1 MNCKNILFFTENRII
16 YQLFDPTQF
25 FNAPIYQYFTI
36 FAGQM
41 KEEKEKKRPLL
52 KRLRNRYRLVV
63 MNDDTFEETFS
74 MRLTPLGVFTLIG
87 SITIILTIVVIS
99 LVAFTPLREYI
110 PGYADIHMRRNLIN
124 ITLRSDSLERALIER
139 NAFLENIQDVLS
151 GNIKSD
157 STQNRPG
164 SKDTLKGNL
173 PMKASS
179 KEEEL
184 KKDIESQDK
193 YSLAFEPETGKNGLN
208 NFFFFTPIKGSITD
222 QFNTKKRHYGID
234 IVGPEN
240 EAIKVTLDGTVMLAT
255 WSSETGYTITVQH
268 SNNLISV
275 YKHNSV
281 LLKKAG
287 DHVKAGEP
295 IAIIG
300 NSGEQTSGPHLHFEL
315 WYNGNPIDP
324 QNYMVF

>member
-1 MNCKNILFFTENRII
+1 ME
-16 YQLFDPTQF
+16 
-25 FNAPIYQYFTI
+25 
-36 FAGQM
+36 
-41 KEEKEKKRPLL
+41 EEKEKKKALL
-52 KRLRNRYRLVV
+52 KRLRHRYRLVV
-63 MNDDTFEETFS
+63 MNDDTFEEAFS
-74 MRLTPLGVFTLIG
+74 LRLTPLGVFTLIG
-87 SITIILTIVVIS
+87 SVTIILTIVVIS

-110 PGYADIHMRRNLIN
+110 PGYADVHMRRNLIN

-139 NAFLENIQDVLS
+139 NAFLENINNVLS
-151 GNIKSD
+151 GNISTD
-157 STQNRPG
+157 STQNRPE
-164 SKDTLKGNL
+164 KDTMKTNL

-179 KEEEL
+179 KEEAL
-184 KKDIESQDK
+184 KKNIESQDK
-193 YSLAFEPETGKNGLN
+193 YSLAFGTDPSRNGLS
-208 NFFFFTPIKGSITD
+208 NFFFFTPMKGRITD
-222 QFNTKKRHYGID
+222 PFNTKKQHFGMD

-240 EAIKVTLDGTVMLAT
+240 EAIKVTLDGTVILAT

-287 DHVKAGEP
+287 DYVKAGEP

-315 WYNGNPIDP
+315 WYNGTAIDP

>member
-1 MNCKNILFFTENRII
+1 
-16 YQLFDPTQF
+16 
-25 FNAPIYQYFTI
+25 
-36 FAGQM
+36 M
-41 KEEKEKKRPLL
+41 KEEKEKKRALL

-74 MRLTPLGVFTLIG
+74 LRLTPLGVFTLVG
-87 SITIILTIVVIS
+87 SITIVLTIVVIS

-139 NAFLENIQDVLS
+139 NAFLENIQNVLS
-151 GNIKSD
+151 GNIQVD
-157 STQNRPG
+157 SIPNRPG
-164 SKDTLKGNL
+164 SKDTLKANL

-184 KKDIESQDK
+184 KKNIESQDQ
-193 YSLAFEPETGKNGLN
+193 YSLSFESDGGRNGLS
-208 NFFFFTPIKGSITD
+208 NFFFFTPMKGNITES
-222 QFNTKKRHYGID
+222 FNTKRQHYGVD

-315 WYNGNPIDP
+315 WYNGTAIDP